1 MKVDTIRAALIDQ
14 GPLALRPIVD
24 SSRRNDCLLLAP
36 QQRFI
41 PAHEG
46 SNAQED
52 TLVAAEEATIAQ
64 YPLLIRYRR
73 AYDQIHD
80 AAACE
85 KAPNPNVFIFL
96 GVCSRTLSSRG
107 RGGTFLACTPP

>member
-14 GPLALRPIVD
+14 GPLALRPVVD

-46 SNAQED
+46 SNERTVAQED
-52 TLVAAEEATIAQ
+52 TLVATEEATIAQ

-96 GVCSRTLSSRG
+96 GVCSRTLSSRD
-107 RGGTFLACTPP
+107 LWP